1 MTGIVKK
8 SFSAPDETMNPGEK
22 LKVEVVAIG
31 DLKFMKVTAEPGW
44 QWSLHKK
51 QVDKTEYCEKD
62 HLIYLISG
70 TLASKMKDGEAEEF
84 NPGDIFEIPSGH
96 DGWTVGDQPTVWLEI
111 PH

>member
-1 MTGIVKK
+1 MVNIIKK
-8 SFSAPDETMNPGEK
+8 NFNSPDETMNPGEK

-44 QWSLHKK
+44 KWSIHKK
-51 QVDKTEYCEKD
+51 PVDNTEYCEKD

-70 TLASKMKDGEAEEF
+70 KLGSSMKDGEEEEF
-84 NPGDIFEIPSGH
+84 SPGDIFKVPSGH
-96 DGWTVGDQPTVWLEI
+96 DGWTVGNEAAVWLEI